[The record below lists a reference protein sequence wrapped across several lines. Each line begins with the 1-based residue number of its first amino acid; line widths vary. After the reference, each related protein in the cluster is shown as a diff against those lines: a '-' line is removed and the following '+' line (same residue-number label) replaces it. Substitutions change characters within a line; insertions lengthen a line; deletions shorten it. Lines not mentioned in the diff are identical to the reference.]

1 MGSKRINKFTIILYI
16 FVLIFIVLMLVGLAY
31 SYNKKLHKNDKKN
44 VTENKVTYL
53 VEFEKGSQ
61 INLNNLYVGY
71 EDSYEFSISND
82 SKDTIG
88 NYKLTFEVITP
99 ISNNVDENIVYTL
112 EGLSESKDSTDKVI
126 DKSETPIPVSN
137 KELGQGVI
145 VPGGT
150 HKYKLTIKVKDS
162 GQDRNYLNGKVLSA
176 KIKVT
181 NAS

>member
-1 MGSKRINKFTIILYI
+1 MGSKKVNKFTIILYI
-16 FVLIFIVLMLVGLAY
+16 FTLIFIVLMLVGLAY
-31 SYNKKLHKNDKKN
+31 SYNKRLHKGDKRN

-61 INLNNLYVGY
+61 INLNNLVVGY
-71 EDSYEFSISND
+71 EESYEFSISND

-88 NYKLTFEVITP
+88 NYILTFEIITP
-99 ISNNVDENIVYTL
+99 ISNNVDENVVYTL
-112 EGLSESKDSTDKVI
+112 EGMSDSKDSTDKVI
-126 DKSETPIPVSN
+126 DKSETPIPVNN
-137 KELGQGVI
+137 KDIGQGVI
-145 VPGGT
+145 VPGGE
-150 HKYKLTIKVKDS
+150 HKYKLTIKVKNN